1 MSRIFGLVLSL
12 VFFSISTSTWA
23 VVIIDNSTGGLY
35 NSGLGD
41 MADYY
46 GFDKFPNANSSEGD
60 PTYSSILE
68 PTVFGSEFGADWLN
82 GDYTGGSWGVE
93 TNIPDTWTVNHESAV
108 VYDFVLGA
116 VSDIHIDLGV
126 DNGIYVWL
134 DGVYLFGAMRGGGSS
149 IGEYDIDLAGVAS
162 GAHSLQILREDHGG
176 GTGMHISVDVTDAP
190 VVTVSE
196 PSSFALFSLGLIG
209 LMRARKRYASLNR

>member
-23 VVIIDNSTGGLY
+23 VVIIDDTTGGLY
-35 NSGLGD
+35 NSSLGD

-46 GFDKFPNANSSEGD
+46 GPSHFPNANSSEGD
-60 PTYSSILE
+60 PNYPSISE
-68 PTVFGSEFGADWLN
+68 PTVFGAAFGTDWLG
-82 GDYTGGSWGVE
+82 GDYTGGSWGAVA
-93 TNIPDTWTVNHESAV
+93 NIPNTWAVNHESAV

-116 VSDIHIDLGV
+116 ASDIHIDLGV

-134 DGVYLFGAMRGGGSS
+134 DGTYLFGAMQGGGSN
-149 IGEYDIDLAGVAS
+149 INEYNIDLAGVAS

-176 GTGMHISVDVTDAP
+176 GTGMNISVDVTDAP